1 MTRWRR
7 SLAAV
12 NRAIGLIGICKKAN
26 KLVQGFDV
34 VAESAQNGEISAIYM
49 AKDISP
55 KTQKEMLFACADT
68 NIPIV
73 SLGIT
78 MDELGQI
85 LGRRVGV
92 IGITDSGLAEKLT
105 LFGDSLR

>member
-1 MTRWRR
+1 M
-7 SLAAV
+7 
-12 NRAIGLIGICKKAN
+12 NRALGLIGICKKAN

-34 VAESAQNGEISAIYM
+34 VAESAQNGEISAIYIV
-49 AKDISP
+49 KDVSP

-85 LGRRVGV
+85 LGRRVGI
-92 IGITDSGLAEKLT
+92 IGITDSGLAKKLT
-105 LFGDSLR
+105 SFGDLMK